1 MKVKELSQI
10 VAAPNAKSPNSEASA
25 IAREFGVEIYHLRHV
40 CWAAEFLQPHG
51 KRILEVGGS
60 LPRALVEEFLQPEQ
74 WVALEYVPYYEELK
88 SHLDGEFVA
97 LSEIVSPRDLPVYQ
111 KVSGA
116 AEDMPVS
123 WNGEFDGIFSV
134 ACFEH
139 VNRLPAALM
148 RMYDSLRSSSSGV
161 RTGRLYSGFSPIWSS
176 ATGFHWSGVFP
187 DEIDGIDLAQL
198 VGPWGHLVR
207 RPVEMWEWLRPMIGE
222 RNASEFVYY
231 TYHSNHINRYFIE
244 DYVAATK
251 LTGFRGDIL
260 PYALRV
266 IPEDVRQKLHSLYPG
281 QRGFEADG
289 LLFKLVKP

>member
-1 MKVKELSQI
+1 MKLEELSGL
-10 VAAPNAKSPNSEASA
+10 VAAPNAKAPDSEASE
-25 IAREFGVEIYHLRHV
+25 IARKFGVEIYHLRHL
-40 CWAAEFLQPHG
+40 CWAAEFLQPQG

-74 WVALEYVPYYEELK
+74 WIALEYVPYYEELK
-88 SHLDGEFVA
+88 SQFDGAFVA
-97 LSEIVSPRDLPVYQ
+97 LGEVVSPRGLPAYQ

-116 AEDMPVS
+116 AEDMPTS
-123 WNGEFDGIFSV
+123 WSGQFDGIFSV

-139 VNRLPAALM
+139 VNRLPAALL
-148 RMYDSLRSSSSGV
+148 RMYDSLRSSSSGHGV
-161 RTGRLYSGFSPIWSS
+161 GRLYSGFSPIWSS

-187 DEIDGIDLAQL
+187 DKLDRVDLTQL
-198 VGPWGHLVR
+198 VGPWGHLIR
-207 RPVEMWEWLRPMIGE
+207 RPVEMWEWLRPKIGE

-244 DYVAATK
+244 DYVAATQ
-251 LTGFRGDIL
+251 LTQFRGDIL

-281 QRGFEADG
+281 RKGFEADG